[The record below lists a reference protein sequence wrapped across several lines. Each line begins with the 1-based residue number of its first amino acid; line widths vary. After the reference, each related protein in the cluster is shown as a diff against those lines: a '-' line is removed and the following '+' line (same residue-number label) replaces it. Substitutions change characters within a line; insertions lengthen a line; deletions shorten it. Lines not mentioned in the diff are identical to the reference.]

1 MVVAFANIFMA
12 RIENLSCHRY
22 LSSPYFSAP
31 SLNALSSAEA
41 SLSRRGGLER
51 EKKKARRGRL
61 LLFLLGYPAAV
72 SAEEREVNAV
82 TFPCERLEI
91 YINID

>member
-41 SLSRRGGLER
+41 SLSRRGGGGGGGER
-51 EKKKARRGRL
+51 
-61 LLFLLGYPAAV
+61 
-72 SAEEREVNAV
+72 
-82 TFPCERLEI
+82 
-91 YINID
+91 